1 MVLVYSFTVD
11 GKVYV
16 GITENPKYRWR
27 PSAYRKERLFYNFIL
42 EYGWKNIK
50 KTVQILLA
58 TDDRDEA
65 LMLEGN
71 LINQYKKLGI
81 SLNNYQSGKI
91 WSKNPQE
98 YRNQWMRD
106 YRATKK
112 AKNNQ

>member
-27 PSAYRKERLFYNFIL
+27 PSAYRKERLFYDFIL

-65 LMLEGN
+65 LILEGN

-81 SLNNYQSGKI
+81 SLNNYNSGKI
-91 WSKNPQE
+91 FTTNPNE
-98 YRNQWMRD
+98 YRKLWNRQW
-106 YRATKK
+106 RATKK
-112 AKNNQ
+112 AKNN